1 MVDRENHEA
10 WKRERSLLALGQAV
24 RGDDEPDASLVSIGD
39 RADRSWREDAAARH
53 RLARSRREPRPNPS
67 QREALSNLKPS
78 DAVGT
83 DGYQAGHGPASAQVP
98 PQRGSSADDNSATRS
113 ASSGYAQTTSRT
125 TSVAAEPA
133 GTYRP
138 DRTSE
143 PYRSGDAR
151 ASHND
156 GVDSQQWKPLID
168 PMQVVRGVAR
178 SKLLIVTTTIL
189 GAGLGIAI
197 ALSTPKKYEA
207 TTELIVDPRD
217 LKLTDRDL
225 TQSVVASDAT
235 LAIVENQVRVLTSG
249 TVLNKVVDKLNLVND
264 PEFNGQGSGGLGVMS
279 LVRSILSR
287 HDGPGG
293 VDDTRRR
300 ALAVGN
306 LAESLSV
313 ERGGKTFVITVSAT
327 TQNGEKSALIA
338 NTMTDVFLQTFGQI
352 QSDTAGRAT
361 DELTARLDELRKGVE
376 AAERKVEDF
385 RATHDL
391 VDAQGHLISDDEML
405 KLNEQ
410 LSVARART
418 LELNARAASAR
429 SVDVNS
435 VLTGTLP
442 EEINSNTMSD
452 LRSQYASLKQEA
464 DRAAIRFGP
473 RHPELQALNAQLA
486 GARDRIAGELHRIG
500 SSLQVDLKRAVQLE
514 QDLASRLAQLK
525 VRSGDVNSDLVSMRE
540 LEREAAA
547 KRSVY
552 EQYLLRAKETGEQ
565 KDINTANINVISKAF
580 APLEPNG
587 PSRVVVARAGLLLG
601 FASGIGLGVMRGAY
615 ESLRET
621 ATSRSRRDPS
631 TDERRV
637 PYEDKAF
644 QAAPPPAPQPPAP
657 QPAAPP
663 PPAPPPPASPPP
675 VQQAEITQDEGPGRI
690 SALLSMLRK
699 AMSRKP
705 SPEDTAD
712 TGEWVSPLAD
722 VRSTEDSRSVYSQ
735 SAAAF
740 APRQPAAAAYPPPPF
755 QPGAHGPY
763 PQPMAQP
770 PLPPHMVP
778 QRPYS
783 GPQAYPYAQPMGYPQ
798 AQPWQVPQQPGYP
811 YPQPAPHAGQM
822 PYPPL
827 PASPVYPQQP
837 TSPQQSVQPYEPPSA
852 EAPRAAGDVEQQAP
866 IDEIRASLRE
876 FREAVRE
883 LTETRA
889 RRRYF

>member
-1 MVDRENHEA
+1 
-10 WKRERSLLALGQAV
+10 
-24 RGDDEPDASLVSIGD
+24 
-39 RADRSWREDAAARH
+39 
-53 RLARSRREPRPNPS
+53 
-67 QREALSNLKPS
+67 
-78 DAVGT
+78 
-83 DGYQAGHGPASAQVP
+83 
-98 PQRGSSADDNSATRS
+98 
-113 ASSGYAQTTSRT
+113 
-125 TSVAAEPA
+125 
-133 GTYRP
+133 
-138 DRTSE
+138 
-143 PYRSGDAR
+143 
-151 ASHND
+151 
-156 GVDSQQWKPLID
+156 
-168 PMQVVRGVAR
+168 
-178 SKLLIVTTTIL
+178 
-189 GAGLGIAI
+189 
-197 ALSTPKKYEA
+197 
-207 TTELIVDPRD
+207 
-217 LKLTDRDL
+217 
-225 TQSVVASDAT
+225 
-235 LAIVENQVRVLTSG
+235 
-249 TVLNKVVDKLNLVND
+249 
-264 PEFNGQGSGGLGVMS
+264 
-279 LVRSILSR
+279 
-287 HDGPGG
+287 
-293 VDDTRRR
+293 
-300 ALAVGN
+300 
-306 LAESLSV
+306 V

-385 RATHDL
+385 RASHDL

-452 LRSQYASLKQEA
+452 LRSQYATLKQEA

-486 GARDRIAGELHRIG
+486 GARDRIAAELRRIG

-540 LEREAAA
+540 LERESTA

-587 PSRVVVARAGLLLG
+587 PSRVVVALAGLLLG
-601 FASGIGLGVMRGAY
+601 FASGIGLGAMRGAY

-621 ATSRSRRDPS
+621 ANSRSRRDRS
-631 TDERRV
+631 ADERRT
-637 PYEDKAF
+637 PYEDKPYR
-644 QAAPPPAPQPPAP
+644 AASPPAPQPLAP
-657 QPAAPP
+657 QPSAPP
-663 PPAPPPPASPPP
+663 PAQPPPAASPP
-675 VQQAEITQDEGPGRI
+675 VQQAEIATDEGPGRI
-690 SALLSMLRK
+690 SALLSRLRK
-699 AMSRKP
+699 AVSREP
-705 SPEDTAD
+705 SPEEPVD
-712 TGEWVSPLAD
+712 TGEWVSAENGKPAQDPAYHAD
-722 VRSTEDSRSVYSQ
+722 PQ
-735 SAAAF
+735 SAPAF
-740 APRQPAAAAYPPPPF
+740 TPRQQVAAAYPPPPF
-755 QPGAHGPY
+755 QPGAQAQY
-763 PQPMAQP
+763 AQQMAQP

-783 GPQAYPYAQPMGYPQ
+783 GPQLYPYAQPLGYT
-798 AQPWQVPQQPGYP
+798 QQPGHTYPQSIPAPDAGQLSYPPQPASAP
-811 YPQPAPHAGQM
+811 YPQPPIPPQRAP
-822 PYPPL
+822 
-827 PASPVYPQQP
+827 QP
-837 TSPQQSVQPYEPPSA
+837 REPSVEARQAA
-852 EAPRAAGDVEQQAP
+852 EDVEPQAP
-866 IDEIRASLRE
+866 IEEIRASLRE

-883 LTETRA
+883 LTESRA

>member
-1 MVDRENHEA
+1 MVDRENRED

-24 RGDDEPDASLVSIGD
+24 RGDEPDASLVSIGD
-39 RADRSWREDAAARH
+39 RADPSWREDAATRH
-53 RLARSRREPRPNPS
+53 RLARS
-67 QREALSNLKPS
+67 QRETRTNLKLS
-78 DAVGT
+78 DPAAT
-83 DGYQAGHGPASAQVP
+83 DGYQAGYE
-98 PQRGSSADDNSATRS
+98 T
-113 ASSGYAQTTSRT
+113 ASSVTPAQTTPRT
-125 TSVAAEPA
+125 QSAETAGAYSPDPA
-133 GTYRP
+133 
-138 DRTSE
+138 SE
-143 PYRSGDAR
+143 PYRSGNAP

-156 GVDSQQWKPLID
+156 GADSQQWKPLID
-168 PMQVVRGVAR
+168 PMQVVRGVGK
-178 SKLLIVTTTIL
+178 SKALIVTTTIL
-189 GAGLGIAI
+189 GAALGIAI

-279 LVRSILSR
+279 LIRSVLSR
-287 HDGPGG
+287 NDGPGG

-385 RATHDL
+385 RASHDL

-486 GARDRIAGELHRIG
+486 GARDRIAAELRRIG

-525 VRSGDVNSDLVSMRE
+525 VRSGDVNGDLVSMRE
-540 LEREAAA
+540 LEREATA

-580 APLEPNG
+580 APLEANG
-587 PSRVVVARAGLLLG
+587 PSRVVVALAGLLLG
-601 FASGIGLGVMRGAY
+601 FASGIGLGAMRGAY
-615 ESLRET
+615 ESLRDT
-621 ATSRSRRDPS
+621 ANSRSRRDRGA
-631 TDERRV
+631 DQRRT
-637 PYEDKAF
+637 PYEDKPYR
-644 QAAPPPAPQPPAP
+644 AAPPPAPQPPAP
-657 QPAAPP
+657 QPSTP
-663 PPAPPPPASPPP
+663 PPAPPPPVTPPP
-675 VQQAEITQDEGPGRI
+675 VQQTEITPDEGPGRV
-690 SALLSMLRK
+690 SALLSRLRK
-699 AMSRKP
+699 AVSRKP
-705 SPEDTAD
+705 SPEEPFDT
-712 TGEWVSPLAD
+712 EWVSAENGKPTQDPA
-722 VRSTEDSRSVYSQ
+722 YSPYPQ
-735 SAAAF
+735 SAPAF
-740 APRQPAAAAYPPPPF
+740 TPRQQVAAAYPPPP
-755 QPGAHGPY
+755 PVRSGNPVPY
-763 PQPMAQP
+763 AQQMAQP
-770 PLPPHMVP
+770 PQPAHMVP
-778 QRPYS
+778 PRAYS
-783 GPQAYPYAQPMGYPQ
+783 GPQLYPYAQPLAYT
-798 AQPWQVPQQPGYP
+798 QQPGYP
-811 YPQPAPHAGQM
+811 QSMSAPNAGQLPYPPQPASA
-822 PYPPL
+822 L
-827 PASPVYPQQP
+827 YPQHP
-837 TSPQQSVQPYEPPSA
+837 TSPQQETQPREPSVEARQA
-852 EAPRAAGDVEQQAP
+852 EQDVEPQAP
-866 IDEIRASLRE
+866 IEEIRASLRE

-883 LTETRA
+883 LTESRA

>member
-1 MVDRENHEA
+1 MVDRENRED

-24 RGDDEPDASLVSIGD
+24 RGDEPDASLVSIGD
-39 RADRSWREDAAARH
+39 RADPSWREDAATRH
-53 RLARSRREPRPNPS
+53 RLARS
-67 QREALSNLKPS
+67 QRETRTNPKLSDP
-78 DAVGT
+78 AAT
-83 DGYQAGHGPASAQVP
+83 DGYQAGYEPASSVS
-98 PQRGSSADDNSATRS
+98 R
-113 ASSGYAQTTSRT
+113 AQTTPRT
-125 TSVAAEPA
+125 QSTETA
-133 GTYRP
+133 GAYRP
-138 DRTSE
+138 DRASE
-143 PYRSGDAR
+143 PYRSSDTP
-151 ASHND
+151 ASYDD
-156 GVDSQQWKPLID
+156 GADSQQWKPLID
-168 PMQVVRGVAR
+168 PMQVVRGVGK
-178 SKLLIVTTTIL
+178 SKLLIVTTTML
-189 GAGLGIAI
+189 GAALGISI

-264 PEFNGQGSGGLGVMS
+264 PEFNGQGGGLSVMS
-279 LVRSILSR
+279 LIRSILSR
-287 HDGPGG
+287 NDGPGG
-293 VDDTRRR
+293 VDDARRR

-385 RATHDL
+385 RASHDL

-452 LRSQYASLKQEA
+452 LRSQYATLKQEA

-486 GARDRIAGELHRIG
+486 GARDRIAAELRRIG

-525 VRSGDVNSDLVSMRE
+525 VRSGDVNGDLVSMRE
-540 LEREAAA
+540 LEREATA

-580 APLEPNG
+580 APLEANG
-587 PSRVVVARAGLLLG
+587 PSRVVVALAGLLLG
-601 FASGIGLGVMRGAY
+601 FASGIGLGAMRGAY
-615 ESLRET
+615 ESLRDT
-621 ATSRSRRDPS
+621 ANSRSRRDRGA
-631 TDERRV
+631 DQRRT
-637 PYEDKAF
+637 PYEDKPYR
-644 QAAPPPAPQPPAP
+644 AAPPPAPQPPAP
-657 QPAAPP
+657 QPSAS
-663 PPAPPPPASPPP
+663 PPAPPPPAAPPP
-675 VQQAEITQDEGPGRI
+675 VQQAEITPDEGPGRV

-699 AMSRKP
+699 AVSRKP
-705 SPEDTAD
+705 SPEEPFD
-712 TGEWVSPLAD
+712 TGEWVSAENGKPTQDPA
-722 VRSTEDSRSVYSQ
+722 SYPQ
-735 SAAAF
+735 SAPAF
-740 APRQPAAAAYPPPPF
+740 APRQQVPAAYPPPPF
-755 QPGAHGPY
+755 QFGNPVSYA
-763 PQPMAQP
+763 PQMAQP
-770 PLPPHMVP
+770 PQPPHTVP
-778 QRPYS
+778 PRAYS
-783 GPQAYPYAQPMGYPQ
+783 GPQLYPYAQPLAYT
-798 AQPWQVPQQPGYP
+798 QQPGYP
-811 YPQPAPHAGQM
+811 QSMSAPNARQL
-822 PYPPL
+822 PYPPQPGSAL
-827 PASPVYPQQP
+827 YPQHPASPQQETQP
-837 TSPQQSVQPYEPPSA
+837 REPSVEARQTEQDIEP
-852 EAPRAAGDVEQQAP
+852 QAP
-866 IDEIRASLRE
+866 IEEIRASLRE

-883 LTETRA
+883 LTESRT

>member
-1 MVDRENHEA
+1 MVDRENRED
-10 WKRERSLLALGQAV
+10 WRRERSLLALGRAV
-24 RGDDEPDASLVSIGD
+24 RGEDDASLVSIGD
-39 RADRSWREDAAARH
+39 RADPSWREDAATRH
-53 RLARSRREPRPNPS
+53 QLARSRREARLNPLLAADTT
-67 QREALSNLKPS
+67 QFEADTVS
-78 DAVGT
+78 
-83 DGYQAGHGPASAQVP
+83 
-98 PQRGSSADDNSATRS
+98 
-113 ASSGYAQTTSRT
+113 
-125 TSVAAEPA
+125 AAETKRDADETAGGGYTHARQPEEPA
-133 GTYRP
+133 TTAVSETHRPPAAPRYVGEQQPPSRDEAFRRGTQARQPERP
-138 DRTSE
+138 AATGVSESRRPPAASE
-143 PYRSGDAR
+143 PRYAGREQRPLRDDTDA
-151 ASHND
+151 
-156 GVDSQQWKPLID
+156 QEWKPLID
-168 PMQVVRGVAR
+168 PMQVVRGIAR
-178 SKLLIVTTTIL
+178 SKMLIVATTVL
-189 GAGLGIAI
+189 GTALGVAI

-264 PEFNGQGSGGLGVMS
+264 PEFNGQGSGGLGVMP
-279 LVRSILSR
+279 LIRSVLSR
-287 HDGPGG
+287 SDGPGADEG
-293 VDDTRRR
+293 RRR
-300 ALAVGN
+300 ALAVSN

-313 ERGGKTFVITVSAT
+313 ERGGKTFVISVSAT

-376 AAERKVEDF
+376 VAERKVEDF

-410 LSVARART
+410 LSIARART

-429 SVDVNS
+429 SIDVNS
-435 VLTGTLP
+435 VLSGTLP
-442 EEINSNTMSD
+442 EEINSNTMSE
-452 LRSQYASLKQEA
+452 LRSQYATLKQEA
-464 DRAAIRFGP
+464 DRAAIRLGP

-486 GARDRIAGELHRIG
+486 GSRDRIAAELRRIA

-525 VRSGDVNSDLVSMRE
+525 VRSGDVNSDLVSLRE

-587 PSRVVVARAGLLLG
+587 PSRAVMVLAGLLGGL
-601 FASGIGLGVMRGAY
+601 ASGIGLGAMRGAY

-621 ATSRSRRDPS
+621 ANSRSRRRA
-631 TDERRV
+631 DER
-637 PYEDKAF
+637 PTHFEDKAY
-644 QAAPPPAPQPPAP
+644 QAAPPTVPPAE
-657 QPAAPP
+657 AAGTQR
-663 PPAPPPPASPPP
+663 SGP
-675 VQQAEITQDEGPGRI
+675 VG
-690 SALLSMLRK
+690 ALLSAVRRIVPGK
-699 AMSRKP
+699 AASEKGTSSEETARSK
-705 SPEDTAD
+705 DTI
-712 TGEWVSPLAD
+712 S
-722 VRSTEDSRSVYSQ
+722 
-735 SAAAF
+735 
-740 APRQPAAAAYPPPPF
+740 PAAAESEKPMEEHPVYPSPYYPPEQTASVGHP
-755 QPGAHGPY
+755 QPQQGVYAPY
-763 PQPMAQP
+763 PQQP
-770 PLPPHMVP
+770 PLPHQTMP
-778 QRPYS
+778 QQ
-783 GPQAYPYAQPMGYPQ
+783 QAVYPAPPMQPYAQPPMSY
-798 AQPWQVPQQPGYP
+798 PWQMQPPPAGYYP
-811 YPQPAPHAGQM
+811 YPPAMM
-822 PYPPL
+822 PYPGQVP
-827 PASPVYPQQP
+827 YPQQP
-837 TSPQQSVQPYEPPSA
+837 APPAYPQAPLEETRHASDADEQQSS
-852 EAPRAAGDVEQQAP
+852 

-883 LTETRA
+883 LTENRS

>member
-1 MVDRENHEA
+1 MVDRENRED

-24 RGDDEPDASLVSIGD
+24 RGDEPDASLVSIGD
-39 RADRSWREDAAARH
+39 RADPSWREDAATRH
-53 RLARSRREPRPNPS
+53 RLARS
-67 QREALSNLKPS
+67 QREARNPKLSDPV
-78 DAVGT
+78 AT
-83 DGYQAGHGPASAQVP
+83 DGDHEQ
-98 PQRGSSADDNSATRS
+98 
-113 ASSGYAQTTSRT
+113 ASSSYRAQTTPRT
-125 TSVAAEPA
+125 QIGAAETA
-133 GTYRP
+133 GARRA
-138 DRTSE
+138 DHASE
-143 PYRSGDAR
+143 PYAAGDASVSR
-151 ASHND
+151 ND
-156 GVDSQQWKPLID
+156 GMDSQQWKPLID
-168 PMQVVRGVAR
+168 PMQVVRGVGK
-178 SKLLIVTTTIL
+178 SKLLIVTTTLL
-189 GAGLGIAI
+189 GAALGVTI

-264 PEFNGQGSGGLGVMS
+264 PEFNGQGGGGLSIMS
-279 LVRSILSR
+279 LIRSVLSR
-287 HDGPGG
+287 NDGPGG
-293 VDDTRRR
+293 VDDSRRR

-442 EEINSNTMSD
+442 EEINSNSMSD

-486 GARDRIAGELHRIG
+486 GARDRIASELRRIG

-540 LEREAAA
+540 LEREATA

-587 PSRVVVARAGLLLG
+587 PSRVVVALAGLLLG
-601 FASGIGLGVMRGAY
+601 FASGIGLGAMRGAY
-615 ESLRET
+615 ESLRDT
-621 ATSRSRRDPS
+621 ANSRSRRDHG
-631 TDERRV
+631 TDEHRT
-637 PYEDKAF
+637 PYEDKAYR
-644 QAAPPPAPQPPAP
+644 AAPPPAPPQPPAP
-657 QPAAPP
+657 QPSA
-663 PPAPPPPASPPP
+663 PPPASPPLPAPPP
-675 VQQAEITQDEGPGRI
+675 VQQAEVSPAKGPGRI
-690 SALLSMLRK
+690 GALLSRLHK
-699 AMSRKP
+699 SVSRRP
-705 SPEDTAD
+705 SREEPSDTV
-712 TGEWVSPLAD
+712 EWASAENGGPMQDPA
-722 VRSTEDSRSVYSQ
+722 YSAYPQ
-735 SAAAF
+735 SAPAF
-740 APRQPAAAAYPPPPF
+740 EPRQAAATAYPAPSF
-755 QPGAHGPY
+755 QPGGH
-763 PQPMAQP
+763 PQQTAQQ
-770 PLPPHMVP
+770 PLPPPMVQ

-783 GPQAYPYAQPMGYPQ
+783 GPQLYPYAQPLGY
-798 AQPWQVPQQPGYP
+798 AQPPAYP
-811 YPQPAPHAGQM
+811 YPQSMPAANAGQQ
-822 PYPPL
+822 PDPAQPASESYPQPPL
-827 PASPVYPQQP
+827 PQQQAPQPHQR
-837 TSPQQSVQPYEPPSA
+837 SA
-852 EAPRAAGDVEQQAP
+852 EPSRAVEDAEQQAP
-866 IDEIRASLRE
+866 IEEIRASLRE

-883 LTETRA
+883 LTESRA